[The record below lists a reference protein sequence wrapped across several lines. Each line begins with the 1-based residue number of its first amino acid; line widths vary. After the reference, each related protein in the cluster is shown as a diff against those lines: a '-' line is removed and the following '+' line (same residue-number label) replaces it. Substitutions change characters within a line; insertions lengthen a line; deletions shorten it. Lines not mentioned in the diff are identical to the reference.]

1 MVRPD
6 QSIVDAAKMMAQS
19 DCGVLPVQD
28 GDRLIGMITDRDIVT
43 RAVAKGRDGQCHVQD
58 VMTKDVKYC
67 FDDEDLSEVAHNMAD
82 IQVRRLAV
90 LNRDKRLVGILS
102 LGDIANRDGTQAAE
116 ALCGVSEHAS
126 RHASMGSRPH

>member
-6 QSIVDAAKMMAQS
+6 QSIADAAKMMAQC

-43 RAVAKGRDGQCHVQD
+43 RAVAKGRDGQCHVKD

-102 LGDIANRDGTQAAE
+102 LGDIANREANRAME
-116 ALCGVSEHAS
+116 ALRGVSEHPS
-126 RHASMGSRPH
+126 QHAPMGSRPH